1 MVKRAHHRSA
11 VRHVLAGTI
20 GTLGA
25 LAVSTQVASANHVIV
40 KAGDTVWKIA
50 QEHLGSGARW
60 GEIYQTNRDRVSDPG
75 MIFIGQI
82 LTIPTR

>member
-50 QEHLGSGARW
+50 
-60 GEIYQTNRDRVSDPG
+60 
-75 MIFIGQI
+75 
-82 LTIPTR
+82 